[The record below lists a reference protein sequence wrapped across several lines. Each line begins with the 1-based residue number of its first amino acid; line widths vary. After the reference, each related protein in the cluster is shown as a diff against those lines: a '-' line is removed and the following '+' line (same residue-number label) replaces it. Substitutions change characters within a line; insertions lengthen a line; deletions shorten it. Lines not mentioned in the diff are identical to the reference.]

1 MVLIINLLKTI
12 TKNTTLYDRGH
23 GQSAETPNCGHKEP
37 FLRKNEATTR
47 FLGTFW
53 V

>member
-1 MVLIINLLKTI
+1 MNMLKNNVRI
-12 TKNTTLYDRGH
+12 RGRW
-23 GQSAETPNCGHKEP
+23 QSAKTPICGHKEP